1 MNKKLDLLQKKKT
14 QKVQSVLWEQ
24 KAELNSFT
32 LQCFLR
38 TGNNKEC
45 SQQSVSTSMNPVGR
59 GSPSYNQS
67 NLPCNL

>member
-32 LQCFLR
+32 LQCFFR

-45 SQQSVSTSMNPVGR
+45 
-59 GSPSYNQS
+59 
-67 NLPCNL
+67 L